1 MLSLLVPKNEADTV
15 AKAAVVAEVT
25 AAPEK
30 GMFVKKDDDD
40 DMFGAMVKKSKA
52 AKKSGAVKKED
63 GPKVVQLTMD
73 QIGALANIGVEIPR
87 STAGNSVYLLY
98 WYWCW
103 YKSTN
108 TDANGGAADLAAVIE
123 KIKEKNKAFLGM
135 NEEDKKKFKAE
146 KAEKKSASAK
156 SKEAKTPADSAEHK
170 ASLVTVDI
178 LHKGSDKVQVK
189 LDFPPLSASA

>member
-1 MLSLLVPKNEADTV
+1 
-15 AKAAVVAEVT
+15 
-25 AAPEK
+25 
-30 GMFVKKDDDD
+30 
-40 DMFGAMVKKSKA
+40 
-52 AKKSGAVKKED
+52 
-63 GPKVVQLTMD
+63 
-73 QIGALANIGVEIPR
+73 
-87 STAGNSVYLLY
+87 
-98 WYWCW
+98 
-103 YKSTN
+103 
-108 TDANGGAADLAAVIE
+108 
-123 KIKEKNKAFLGM
+123 M